1 MAIAEESLVILA
13 SPSLKAPLEAL
24 GHGFEATHPH
34 VKVQIH
40 YDSGLGLRQMIATM
54 QNSGRHFIGS
64 GPVHIIAPAGLEL
77 LERLEQRYYVLPGT
91 RKAYAAVPLVLVVP
105 ESLADAHTSFEAF
118 AHDPSKRLSVA
129 DPQRTELGLR
139 TEAFLQGIGVVDAL
153 KGRLDEA
160 HDARG
165 VIDHVLNGEADAGIV
180 FGSDAVRERERVRVV
195 ATSTEETH
203 RPIVYWMA
211 MERFCP
217 NRALC
222 EAFLDFTQSQEAQA
236 ILTRLG
242 YGSPA
247 NVATAQNPQ

>member
-1 MAIAEESLVILA
+1 
-13 SPSLKAPLEAL
+13 
-24 GHGFEATHPH
+24 
-34 VKVQIH
+34 
-40 YDSGLGLRQMIATM
+40 MIATM
-54 QNSGRHFIGS
+54 QSSGRHFIGS

-77 LERLEQRYYVLPGT
+77 IERLEQRYYVLPGT
-91 RKAYAAVPLVLVVP
+91 RRAYATVPLALVVP
-105 ESLADAHTSFEAF
+105 ESLAETHTSFEAF
-118 AHDPSKRLSVA
+118 AQDAGKRVSVA
-129 DPQRTELGLR
+129 DLRRTELGLR
-139 TEAFLQGIGVVDAL
+139 TQAFLQSSGIADAL

-217 NRALC
+217 NRPLC
-222 EAFLDFTQSQEAQA
+222 EEFLAFTHSPEAQA
-236 ILTRLG
+236 TLKRLG
-242 YGSPA
+242 YGIPGEQSGTLSIQKG
-247 NVATAQNPQ
+247 VASVNGAGAPPSQ

>member
-1 MAIAEESLVILA
+1 
-13 SPSLKAPLEAL
+13 
-24 GHGFEATHPH
+24 
-34 VKVQIH
+34 
-40 YDSGLGLRQMIATM
+40 MIATM
-54 QNSGRHFIGS
+54 QNSGGILSDRARPYHC
-64 GPVHIIAPAGLEL
+64 AAGLEL
-77 LERLEQRYYVLPGT
+77 IERLEQRYYVLPGT
-91 RKAYAAVPLVLVVP
+91 RKAYATVPLALVVP

-139 TEAFLQGIGVVDAL
+139 TEAFLQSIGLVDAL

-160 HDARG
+160 HDAHG

-211 MERFCP
+211 MDRFCP

-222 EAFLDFTQSQEAQA
+222 EAFLDFTQSPEAQA
-236 ILTRLG
+236 ILKRLG
-242 YGSPA
+242 YGLPA
-247 NVATAQNPQ
+247 TDMIAQKHP